1 MVKAFESMGLKE
13 EQRHTIWSVVSG
25 VLLLGNVATV
35 GKSASRSHL
44 LCGVV
49 SPTAVFNMIRVAEQA
64 CGGSTVE
71 FLTATCCVD
80 LCW

>member
-35 GKSASRSHL
+35 GK
-44 LCGVV
+44 
-49 SPTAVFNMIRVAEQA
+49 FA
-64 CGGSTVE
+64 C
-71 FLTATCCVD
+71 C
-80 LCW
+80 